1 MKKSASP
8 RIAILG
14 PNTFSAEARNDAAIA
29 DEPTN
34 TVNHDV
40 KRIEEQ
46 MVLGYELLALYKQE
60 TGTLR
65 GDIDCLMNTLINK
78 VEETQ
83 NEVDPQIYADYK
95 SLKGD
100 MKNQKEENELLYK
113 TLLNMKRETQLQ
125 KEKVNWARE

>member
-1 MKKSASP
+1 MFAMDLGQNEGPFKRKDIVGQPLVDKFSRTTFATRDQNANGHYTLKKSASP

-78 VEETQ
+78 VEDT
-83 NEVDPQIYADYK
+83 
-95 SLKGD
+95 
-100 MKNQKEENELLYK
+100 
-113 TLLNMKRETQLQ
+113 
-125 KEKVNWARE
+125 

>member
-1 MKKSASP
+1 
-8 RIAILG
+8 
-14 PNTFSAEARNDAAIA
+14 
-29 DEPTN
+29 
-34 TVNHDV
+34 
-40 KRIEEQ
+40 

-60 TGTLR
+60 TGNLR

-95 SLKGD
+95 SLKSD
-100 MKNQKEENELLYK
+100 MKNQKEENEMLYK

-125 KEKVNWARE
+125 KEKVAWARK

>member
-1 MKKSASP
+1 MSKVT
-8 RIAILG
+8 AIQ
-14 PNTFSAEARNDAAIA
+14 
-29 DEPTN
+29 
-34 TVNHDV
+34 
-40 KRIEEQ
+40 EQ

-78 VEETQ
+78 VEDTQ

-100 MKNQKEENELLYK
+100 MKNQKEENEMLYK

-125 KEKVNWARE
+125 KEKVVWAR

>member
-1 MKKSASP
+1 
-8 RIAILG
+8 
-14 PNTFSAEARNDAAIA
+14 
-29 DEPTN
+29 
-34 TVNHDV
+34 
-40 KRIEEQ
+40 

-78 VEETQ
+78 VEDTQ

-100 MKNQKEENELLYK
+100 MKNQKEENEMLYK

-125 KEKVNWARE
+125 KEKVVWAR